1 MKPYFVVAAKNL
13 PVKPPISFTLV
24 MWLILDKY
32 HYPRDFTGI
41 ACMLI
46 AIMWVVVIVAI
57 SAEKHVSIEQLLERE
72 QRAQLDK
79 AQLGKKIA
87 ATP

>member
-32 HYPRDFTGI
+32 HYI

-46 AIMWVVVIVAI
+46 AIMWVVVIIAML
-57 SAEKHVSIEQLLERE
+57 AEKHVSIEQLLERE

-79 AQLGKKIA
+79 AQLDKK
-87 ATP
+87 